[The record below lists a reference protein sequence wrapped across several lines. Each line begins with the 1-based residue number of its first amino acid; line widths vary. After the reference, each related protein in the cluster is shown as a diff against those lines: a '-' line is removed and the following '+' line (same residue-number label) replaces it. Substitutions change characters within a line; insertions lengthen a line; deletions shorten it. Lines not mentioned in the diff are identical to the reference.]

1 MGWWVHLIS
10 MRSSAVCGVVDFM
23 GVSLLKVLGSAPR
36 LPGKVRQLLRLRSF
50 ERSVGTFGAGGP
62 SAVSSACFQWF
73 PLHAWSGCLI
83 RIYSLCLLKRCTN
96 VRSSSSAFGYVVLE
110 CCVMQRVQVGGCRS
124 ESPHRYRYLGRLG
137 VLFICVSGLKLSPS
151 SS

>member
-1 MGWWVHLIS
+1 MIVSFLMVADGLVGTSDKYEEQRRVWG
-10 MRSSAVCGVVDFM
+10 GVVDFM

-50 ERSVGTFGAGGP
+50 ERSMGTFGAGGP

-73 PLHAWSGCLI
+73 PLHAWSGSLI

-96 VRSSSSAFGYVVLE
+96 EIGRASCRE
-110 CCVMQRVQVGGCRS
+110 RV
-124 ESPHRYRYLGRLG
+124 
-137 VLFICVSGLKLSPS
+137 
-151 SS
+151 